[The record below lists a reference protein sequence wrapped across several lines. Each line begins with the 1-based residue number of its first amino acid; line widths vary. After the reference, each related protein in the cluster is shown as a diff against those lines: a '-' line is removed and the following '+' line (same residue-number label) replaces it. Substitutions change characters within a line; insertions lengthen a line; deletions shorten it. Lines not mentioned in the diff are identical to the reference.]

1 MNKRIV
7 LRLINLLWY
16 GTAAAI
22 ISFAVLVSI
31 GREVLPRVDLAND
44 KFLRYINDLT
54 GARIH
59 ASQLEVRWTSIYPEI
74 RAQQFVIDTA
84 DAHVELNQVFFT
96 INLFQSLWQRTPVID
111 RMQLERANIRVTLP
125 EDTNTPLD
133 FERDWRFINRLFN
146 NDTQIQN
153 IVVELQR
160 GDWKKTIEI
169 DDFRVEKTLL
179 NKKFS
184 LKLLG
189 TDEQTLSAIGKF
201 SGDSL
206 RDSNGEI
213 YLKTKNLA
221 LNDWNQTPT
230 KNSTVNGEVWLQWQG
245 LQQIDFTSQL
255 TLLTPAES
263 RTDSEADSEIML
275 PPAVTGTFSGQWR
288 KQQAS
293 YIDVHALALTDK
305 PLLENLRLSFNT
317 AKPQQWKIATP
328 ALLLDNTLTLLP
340 FLPEGE
346 LKHLFSSLNLHGYL
360 RNVELTW
367 DNSKPLTERM
377 QIQANADN
385 ISSGHWEGV
394 PAFTGVSGY
403 VRSGIGY
410 GFIDLNS
417 NNGFSMHYPEVYHKP
432 IVFQRAAGRVQWQWT
447 PEQQTVFVGSDYASL
462 SGDPGEARGSFWLH
476 LPLHDADFHSELY
489 LSIGLRNSTAQY
501 RNMFIPYILPKDLL
515 VWLDTSIG
523 DADLPAAGF
532 LYRGGLTDTEAT
544 ESAVQFFGDIRNGD
558 LKFQPDWPPLQNIDA
573 RLLVDNH
580 NAYIRADRA
589 TLYDTAIDAAHIAV
603 LQQQPGLTINI
614 NGRAHGSPDD
624 GLRLLRE
631 SPLHHAIG
639 SGMDSWKMPQGALE
653 TALQLQIPLSGA
665 TLPQTENVQL
675 KLSNAQLN
683 MQDLRLPF
691 HQVSSNLSYDSDNGL
706 QAPSIKATLFNKPV
720 TANIVSKQSAQGSII
735 QVSTDSSANI
745 SDIASWSMIT
755 PLKLLSGTADYHIQL
770 QLGPFGKTQVAQL
783 GQLQV
788 SSTLDHIAAP
798 LPAPFN
804 KRSNT
809 KTPFNL
815 TVDLLNNNQQTYRF
829 NYNQQVFGT
838 LAARN
843 GALTGGDIQL
853 LGSQT
858 TPTNVDGKLF
868 IHGNLETVDIQQWID
883 LIVSHNQLSSD
894 TSGNSTNSLLPS
906 VAISAQQASWKDF
919 SFSNLAINADHNDG
933 AWLLA
938 FNTQAA
944 QGKALFYDTGKT
956 PDIIIDT
963 LNAARQNSM
972 PKTKSPAGNVDFSAI
987 PALNISIQHLLVDEM
1002 DIGNFSTALRSTANS
1017 LRFEKLMAT
1026 GSGYLLRDGSGLG
1039 GSTLLWQQKSDGSY
1053 HSEFHGAL
1061 HMSGEQPVLKHLGI
1075 DPFIIGKRVS
1085 LFADLTWPGTPQGIS
1100 LHTIAG
1106 TIYTEGKDGKYLQAQ
1121 PNIAMH
1127 ALSVVNITTWLRRLQ
1142 LDFSDL
1148 SNNGISFDEYKGK
1161 LLFGNGMMQFVEPL
1175 EIESPSSAFKL
1186 SGKALLDSDTLDLR
1200 LIATLPVG
1208 NNATWVA
1215 ALAGGLPAAA
1225 GVYVASKIFDKQI
1238 SSLSSLSYRI
1248 TGPMNDPVMSF
1259 ERIAPPVEKN
1269 KEKPQ
1274 TPTTQKPTTQTPTKN
1289 GATKSF

>member
-1 MNKRIV
+1 MSKRIA

-22 ISFAVLVSI
+22 ISFAMLVAI
-31 GREVLPRVDLAND
+31 GREVLPRVDLADD

-111 RMQLERANIRVTLP
+111 RMQLERANIRITLP
-125 EDTNTPLD
+125 ADTNAPLD

-160 GDWKKTIEI
+160 GNWKKTLKV
-169 DDFRVEKTLL
+169 DDFRVEKSLL

-189 TDEQTLSAIGKF
+189 TGEQTLSAIGKF

-221 LNDWNQTPT
+221 LSDWNHTPT
-230 KNSTVNGEVWLQWQG
+230 KNSSINGEVWLQWQG
-245 LQQIDFTSQL
+245 LQQIDFISQL
-255 TLLTPAES
+255 TLLTPA
-263 RTDSEADSEIML
+263 DSKADSEPDSKIML

-293 YIDVHALALTDK
+293 YIDVHTLALTDK
-305 PLLENLRLSFNT
+305 PLLKDLRFSFNT
-317 AKPQQWKIATP
+317 TQTQQWKIATP
-328 ALLLDNTLTLLP
+328 ALLLDSTLALLP
-340 FLPEGE
+340 LLPEGE
-346 LKHLFSSLNLHGYL
+346 LKNLFSSLNLHGYL

-432 IVFQRAAGRVQWQWT
+432 IVFQRAAGRVQWHWA

-462 SGDPGEARGSFWLH
+462 SGEPGEARGSFWLH
-476 LPLHDADFHSELY
+476 LPLAGADFHSELY
-489 LSIGLRNSTAQY
+489 LSIGLRNSAAQY

-515 VWLDTSIG
+515 AWLDTSIG

-532 LYRGGLTDTEAT
+532 LYRGGLTGTEAA

-691 HQVSSNLSYDSDNGL
+691 HQVNSNLSYDSDNGL

-720 TANIVSKQSAQGSII
+720 AANIVSKKSAQGSII
-735 QVSTDSSANI
+735 QVNANSSANI

-755 PLKLLSGTADYHIQL
+755 PLKLLSGAADYQTQL
-770 QLGPFGKTQVAQL
+770 QLGPFGKTQTAQL

-788 SSTLDHIAAP
+788 SSTLDQIAAP
-798 LPAPFN
+798 LPEPFAKARN
-804 KRSNT
+804 N
-809 KTPFNL
+809 KTPFKM
-815 TVDLLNNNQQTYRF
+815 TVDLLNNNQQIYRF
-829 NYNQQVFGT
+829 NYNQQVFGS

-853 LGSQT
+853 LGSPPT
-858 TPTNVDGKLF
+858 TTTNTKGRLMISGDLPTA
-868 IHGNLETVDIQQWID
+868 DIQEWID
-883 LIVSHNQLSSD
+883 LIARYNQLS
-894 TSGNSTNSLLPS
+894 NSEIRHTPS
-906 VAISAQQASWKDF
+906 TLFPAVAITAQNATWKSF
-919 SFSNLAINADHNDG
+919 SFSNASIQADHNADM
-933 AWLLA
+933 WTLS
-938 FNTQAA
+938 FNTLEA
-944 QGKALFYDTGKT
+944 QGKALFYDAGKT
-956 PDIIIDT
+956 PDILIDSLKIT
-963 LNAARQNSM
+963 LPKPSKTPNNPTLAAL
-972 PKTKSPAGNVDFSAI
+972 DFSSV
-987 PALNISIQHLLVDEM
+987 PALNIRIQHLFVDNM
-1002 DIGNFSTALRSTANS
+1002 DIGNISTALRSTKNS

-1039 GSTLLWQQKSDGSY
+1039 GSTLLWQQNSDGSST
-1053 HSEFHGAL
+1053 SEFHGL
-1061 HMSGEQPVLKHLGI
+1061 LQMSGEQPVLKHLGI

-1085 LFADLTWPGTPQGIS
+1085 LYADLKWPGIPQDVGLRSITGS
-1100 LHTIAG
+1100 
-1106 TIYTEGKDGKYLQAQ
+1106 IYTEGKDGKYLQAQ

-1127 ALSVVNITTWLRRLQ
+1127 ALSVVNITTWLRHLQ

-1148 SNNGISFDEYKGK
+1148 SNNGISFDKYKGK

-1215 ALAGGLPAAA
+1215 AIAGGLPAAA

-1248 TGPMNDPVMSF
+1248 TGPMSDPVMSF
-1259 ERIAPPVEKN
+1259 ERIAPPKEKN
-1269 KEKPQ
+1269 ETKM
-1274 TPTTQKPTTQTPTKN
+1274 QTPTKN
-1289 GATKSF
+1289 DATKSF